1 METIM
6 VCTMP
11 KLNKSCAVAHSSQ
24 LPPHRCS
31 NYACGFCARNESVEH
46 AFLHCQFAHEVW
58 DGMKTAF
65 GVRLNR
71 KSFVHAKQW
80 LLEWILHANDVHA
93 MVFAFPVWHILEA
106 RNDVRNGGNMSHPC
120 RIVEKI
126 KGYVDMTLHHSSK
139 TKSFTRCETPASVP
153 NWSPLPEGLVMVNVV
168 WALVLWYASVPKWS
182 PLPEGLVTVNVDA
195 ALNVGLRRMGAGA
208 VVRDD
213 CSGFLMG
220 FCHSFD
226 NVTEPELA
234 EACTVR
240 YAMMAVA
247 ESVFTK

>member
-31 NYACGFCARNESVEH
+31 NYACGFYARNESVEH

-58 DGMKTAF
+58 DGMKAAF

-153 NWSPLPEGLVMVNVV
+153 NWSPLPEGLV
-168 WALVLWYASVPKWS
+168 
-182 PLPEGLVTVNVDA
+182 TVNVDA